1 MVCFDAIRALKPI
14 TSVDQPATRRAK
26 REVLVPL
33 GQVLLANRTAYGFH
47 RGDDSTGETSVARPG
62 PARDAFD
69 SLRDIFAD
77 TAGFE
82 AMVSGN
88 RVTLLH
94 DGEQAF
100 PAMLEAIAEA
110 KREIFLEMYWFASDE
125 VGRQFAD
132 ALIARAEDGV
142 HVRVIYDAV
151 GSLQSDNS
159 MFARMR
165 QAGCEVEQY
174 NPIAPWRARFRIG
187 LLNNRDHRKLLVVD
201 RQVGFT
207 GGVNL
212 GNEWAPQSAGG
223 AGWRDD
229 TIRIEGPAAE
239 QMCDVFDFG
248 WRRIVEPPT
257 SAQPR
262 PRPPVDTGLGEGS
275 RVRVLAN
282 HYFLERRAIRQAYLR
297 QIRSAQ
303 RSICITNSYFV
314 PDAPI
319 RRLLSEA
326 VDRGAEVRV
335 ILPGKSDVT
344 AVGHAARKLYGR
356 LLEAGIQLYEW
367 QGTILHA
374 KTAVID
380 GRWCTVGTYNLD
392 SRSLRFNLEVV
403 AAVEDA
409 SVARAM
415 EERFHQDLGRTTVV
429 SHDAWRRRP
438 LHQRMLDDF
447 FYRFHKLL

>member
-1 MVCFDAIRALKPI
+1 M
-14 TSVDQPATRRAK
+14 SV
-26 REVLVPL
+26 V
-33 GQVLLANRTAYGFH
+33 
-47 RGDDSTGETSVARPG
+47 RPG
-62 PARDAFD
+62 PARDTFD
-69 SLRDIFAD
+69 QLREIFAGG
-77 TAGFE
+77 AGFE

-110 KREIFLEMYWFASDE
+110 KREILLEMYWFASDE

-132 ALIARAEDGV
+132 ALIARAEAGV
-142 HVRVIYDAV
+142 LVRVIYDAV
-151 GSLQSDNS
+151 GSLQSDNA
-159 MFARMR
+159 MFAKMR
-165 QAGCEVEQY
+165 EAGCEVEQY

-201 RQVGFT
+201 RQIGFT

-212 GNEWAPQSAGG
+212 GKEWAPARTGG

-229 TIRIEGPAAE
+229 TIRIEGPASE

-248 WRRIVEPPT
+248 WRRIVEPQT
-257 SAQPR
+257 SAR
-262 PRPPVDTGLGEGS
+262 PRFRPPLDTGLGEGS
-275 RVRVLAN
+275 GVRVLAN
-282 HYFLERRAIRQAYLR
+282 HYFRERRVIRQAYLH

-303 RSICITNSYFV
+303 RSISITNSYFV

-319 RRLLSEA
+319 RRTLSQA
-326 VDRGAEVRV
+326 VDRGVEVHV

-356 LLEAGIQLYEW
+356 LLESGIQLHEW

-403 AAVEDA
+403 VAVEDA
-409 SVARAM
+409 SVAGAM
-415 EERFHQDLGRTTVV
+415 EERFREDLGRTRPV
-429 SHDAWRRRP
+429 SYDEWRRRP

>member
-1 MVCFDAIRALKPI
+1 MV
-14 TSVDQPATRRAK
+14 
-26 REVLVPL
+26 
-33 GQVLLANRTAYGFH
+33 
-47 RGDDSTGETSVARPG
+47 RPG
-62 PARDAFD
+62 PSRETLDQF
-69 SLRDIFAD
+69 RDIFAD

-110 KREIFLEMYWFASDE
+110 KREILLEMYWFASDE
-125 VGRQFAD
+125 LGWQFAD
-132 ALIARAEDGV
+132 TLIARAEAGV
-142 HVRVIYDAV
+142 RVRVIYDAV
-151 GSLQSDNS
+151 GSIQSDNR

-165 QAGCEVEQY
+165 EAGCEVEQY

-187 LLNNRDHRKLLVVD
+187 VINNRDHRKLLVVD

-212 GNEWAPQSAGG
+212 GNEWAPESAGG

-229 TIRIEGPAAE
+229 TIRVEGPAAE
-239 QMCDVFDFG
+239 QMCDVFEFG
-248 WRRIVEPPT
+248 WRRIVEPLS
-257 SAQPR
+257 SAHPR
-262 PRPPVDTGLGEGS
+262 PRPPVDVGHGEGS

-282 HYFLERRAIRQAYLR
+282 HYFRERRAIRQAYLR

-303 RSICITNSYFV
+303 RSVCITNSYFV
-314 PDAPI
+314 PDRQI
-319 RRLLSEA
+319 RRLLSQA
-326 VDRGAEVRV
+326 VDRGAQVRV
-335 ILPGKSDVT
+335 IVPGKSDVP
-344 AVGHAARKLYGR
+344 AVRHAARKLYGR
-356 LLEAGIQLYEW
+356 QLEAGIQLYEW
-367 QGTILHA
+367 RGPILHA
-374 KTAVID
+374 KTAIID

-403 AAVEDA
+403 AAIEDA
-409 SVARAM
+409 SVAGAM
-415 EERFHQDLGRTTVV
+415 EERFNQDLEQTSPV
-429 SHDAWRRRP
+429 SHEDWKRRP